1 MNILR
6 GNMKWVLLI
15 GAILV
20 CAVCA
25 WIATGGNLLGGNR
38 TVPPVVVQQPTV
50 PPVVIQQPTV
60 DNSSVP
66 INNNDTGLGAVQ
78 WGPIVTARRVG
89 DKNAPVDTTNQFTT
103 NDQVIYA
110 VAQATVPANTH
121 IFARWS
127 RDGAP
132 IEDTTEIVS
141 DRAYQNTYIEFHIA
155 PKAGTPLAPG
165 NYTVQFF
172 VDGNPGPKVQFTVS

>member
-1 MNILR
+1 MNIAG

-15 GAILV
+15 GGILV

-25 WIATGGNLLGGNR
+25 LIATRGNFLGGNP
-38 TVPPVVVQQPTV
+38 TAPPVVVQQPTV
-50 PPVVIQQPTV
+50 PPVVAQPT
-60 DNSSVP
+60 DFSVP
-66 INNNDTGLGAVQ
+66 INNNDQPIGAVQ
-78 WGPIVTARRVG
+78 WGPVVTARGVG
-89 DKNAPVDTTNQFTT
+89 DKNAPLNTTKQFST
-103 NDQVIYA
+103 NDPVIYA

-132 IEDTTEIVS
+132 FEDTTEIVS

-155 PKAGTPLAPG
+155 PKQGAALQPG

-172 VDGNPGPKVQFTVS
+172 VDGNPGPQAQFTVS